1 MPIIPSITERAT
13 IIMEFD
19 KTIVKLTNTWDKY
32 CRFKELVSSDVLMNS
47 VERETKVKILDNLLK
62 KSELELHEA
71 IKLTDHY
78 RAFIKFLDVAEEKH
92 LSDDSIQNIINS
104 APSWHDDDL
113 IWWKRKSSYEASYF
127 KMQTAQLLG
136 ITEPADLTELI
147 PFSRG
152 SDEDLEY
159 RQVVL

>member
-1 MPIIPSITERAT
+1 
-13 IIMEFD
+13 MEFD

>member
-1 MPIIPSITERAT
+1 MAIIPNITERAS

-19 KTIVKLTNTWDKY
+19 KTIVKLTDKWDKY
-32 CRFKELVSSDVLMNS
+32 CRFKEVVSSDLLMNS
-47 VERETKVKILDNLLK
+47 FERETKIKILDNLLK

-71 IKLTDHY
+71 IKLTGHY
-78 RAFIKFLDVAEEKH
+78 RVFVKFLDVAEEKG
-92 LSDDSIQNIINS
+92 LTDEAIQNIINS

-113 IWWKRKSSYEASYF
+113 IWWKRKLTYEASYF

-147 PFSRG
+147 PFSTG

-159 RQVVL
+159 RQEVL